1 MVDPVHKIGLGC
13 VFPQSAM
20 SLNISF
26 DNFYDLKCTMLLR
39 NALNLSDLF
48 MIQFPKFNGPFFNT
62 RKNLNLKDASIEGYS
77 DDIIL

>member
-1 MVDPVHKIGLGC
+1 M
-13 VFPQSAM
+13 F
-20 SLNISF
+20 
-26 DNFYDLKCTMLLR
+26 LR